1 MANQERLVKTLI
13 DLIKIDS
20 PSDEEDAMDR
30 EVSSRLEAL
39 GLKVSH
45 DSYNNVI
52 AKLAGQGPP
61 VMLSAH
67 LDTVEPGRGIKP
79 FIDGG
84 SDGGLDGGVLRSDG
98 STILGGDCKAGVAI
112 VLEAL
117 TSVLESGG
125 GNRAI
130 DVVFTRH
137 EEGGLVG
144 AHNLDFSMVS
154 AKEGIVFDGEGP
166 PNRICVSAPSQNV
179 VTAKIT
185 GRAAH
190 AGLEPEK
197 GISALLIAAEIL
209 GRLPLGRID
218 EETTANIGRME
229 GGLKRN
235 IIPEQAFLDGEF
247 RSRNN
252 EKLADMERKF
262 RGVFDEV
269 ASRYPEAKISLDI
282 VNTYH
287 AYHIEADSPAVTMI
301 GRALAEMGLQPILE
315 STGGGSDAN
324 VFIERGITAI
334 PVGIGVRDFHT
345 TWETAVISEVL
356 QGAQMCEGIIRG
368 T

>member
-1 MANQERLVKTLI
+1 MADQERLVKSLI
-13 DLIKIDS
+13 DLIKVDS
-20 PSDEEDAMDR
+20 PSGEEDAMD
-30 EVSSRLEAL
+30 EKVSFQLEAL

-52 AKLAGQGPP
+52 AKLAGRGEPA
-61 VMLSAH
+61 MLSAH

-79 FIDGG
+79 IV
-84 SDGGLDGGVLRSDG
+84 DGGVLRSDG

-117 TSVLESGG
+117 TAVLESGG

-130 DVVFTRH
+130 EVVFTRH

-144 AHNLDFSMVS
+144 AHHLDFSMVS

-166 PNRICVSAPSQNV
+166 PNRVTVSAPSQNV

-197 GISALLIAAEIL
+197 GISALLIAADIL
-209 GRLPLGRID
+209 GKLPLGRID
-218 EETTANIGRME
+218 EETTANIGRLE

-235 IIPEQAFLDGEF
+235 IIPEEATLDGEF
-247 RSRNN
+247 RSRSN
-252 EKLADMERKF
+252 EKLADMER
-262 RGVFDEV
+262 DEV

-282 VNTYH
+282 VNTYQ
-287 AYHIEADSPAVTMI
+287 AYRIE
-301 GRALAEMGLQPILE
+301 GLC
-315 STGGGSDAN
+315 T
-324 VFIERGITAI
+324 
-334 PVGIGVRDFHT
+334 
-345 TWETAVISEVL
+345 
-356 QGAQMCEGIIRG
+356 
-368 T
+368 

>member
-1 MANQERLVKTLI
+1 MADQERLVNTLI

-20 PSDEEDAMDR
+20 PSGEEDAMDR
-30 EVSSRLEAL
+30 EVSSRLQAM
-39 GLKVSH
+39 GLKVFH

-52 AKLAGQGPP
+52 AKLAGEGQP

-67 LDTVEPGRGIKP
+67 LDTVDPGRGINP
-79 FIDGG
+79 I
-84 SDGGLDGGVLRSDG
+84 LDGGVLRSDG

-117 TSVLESGG
+117 TAALKSTGESGG
-125 GNRAI
+125 ANRAI
-130 DVVFTRH
+130 EVVFTRH

-144 AHNLDFSMVS
+144 AHHLDFSMVS

-179 VTAKIT
+179 VTAHIT

-190 AGLEPEK
+190 AGLDPEK

-218 EETTANIGRME
+218 EETTANIGRLE

-235 IIPEQAFLDGEF
+235 IIPEEAFLDGEF

-252 EKLADMERKF
+252 DKLADMEREF

-269 ASRYPEAKISLDI
+269 ASRYPEAKIDLDI
-282 VNTYH
+282 VNTYQ
-287 AYHIEADSPAVTMI
+287 AYQIEAESGTVAI
-301 GRALAEMGLQPILE
+301 IRRALAGMGLEPSLE
-315 STGGGSDAN
+315 VTGGGSDAN
-324 VFIERGITAI
+324 VFIEKGIAAI

-345 TWETAVISEVL
+345 TWETAVIAEVL
-356 QGAQMCEGIIRG
+356 QGAEMCERVILGD
-368 T
+368 

>member
-1 MANQERLVKTLI
+1 MADQERLLKTLI
-13 DLIKIDS
+13 NLIKIDS
-20 PSDEEDAMDR
+20 PSGEEDAMDR

-52 AKLAGQGPP
+52 AKLAGQGQP

-67 LDTVEPGRGIKP
+67 LDTVDPGRGIKP
-79 FIDGG
+79 IV
-84 SDGGLDGGVLRSDG
+84 DGGVLRSDG

-117 TSVLESGG
+117 TAAAESGG
-125 GNRAI
+125 GNRAVE
-130 DVVFTRH
+130 VVFTRH

-144 AHNLDFSMVS
+144 AHNLDFSMIS
-154 AKEGIVFDGEGP
+154 AKEGVVFDGEGP
-166 PNRICVSAPSQNV
+166 PNRITVSAPSQNV

-209 GRLPLGRID
+209 NKLPLGRID

-262 RGVFDEV
+262 RGVFDDV
-269 ASRYPEAKISLDI
+269 ASRFPEAKIDLDI
-282 VNTYH
+282 VNTYQ
-287 AYHIEADSPAVTMI
+287 AYQVEAGSQAVAII
-301 GRALAEMGLQPILE
+301 GRALAGMGLEPVLE
-315 STGGGSDAN
+315 SSGGGSDAN

-356 QGAQMCEGIIRG
+356 QAAQMCEGIIRG
-368 T
+368 A

>member
-1 MANQERLVKTLI
+1 MANQERLLKTLV

-20 PSDEEDAMDR
+20 PSGEEDAIDE
-30 EVSSRLEAL
+30 EVSSRLERL
-39 GLKVSH
+39 GLTVSH

-52 AKLAGQGPP
+52 AKLPGQGSPFL
-61 VMLSAH
+61 LSAH

-79 FIDGG
+79 RIDGE
-84 SDGGLDGGVLRSDG
+84 VLRSDG
-98 STILGGDCKAGVAI
+98 NTILGGDCKAGLAI
-112 VLEAL
+112 VLEGL
-117 TSVLESGG
+117 TAAMESRNI
-125 GNRAI
+125 NRAI
-130 DVVFTRH
+130 EVVFTRH
-137 EEGGLVG
+137 EEGGLIG
-144 AHNLDFSMVS
+144 AHHLDFSMLS

-166 PNRICVSAPSQNV
+166 PNRIVMSAPSQNV

-209 GRLPLGRID
+209 NRLPLGRID
-218 EETTANIGRME
+218 DETTANIGWME

-247 RSRNN
+247 RSRSN
-252 EKLADMERKF
+252 EKLADVERKF
-262 RGVFDEV
+262 RGVFGEV
-269 ASRYPEAKISLDI
+269 GSRYAEAKIDLNI
-282 VNTYH
+282 VNTYQ
-287 AYHIEADSPAVTMI
+287 AYCVDANRQAVSI
-301 GRALAEMGLQPILE
+301 ISQALSGIDLKPILE

-324 VFIERGITAI
+324 VFVEKGITAI

-356 QGAQMCEGIIRG
+356 QGAHMCETVIKG

>member
-1 MANQERLVKTLI
+1 MADQERLVKTLI

-20 PSDEEDAMDR
+20 PSGEEDAMDA
-30 EVSSRLEAL
+30 EVSSRLESL

-45 DSYNNVI
+45 DSFNNVI
-52 AKLAGQGPP
+52 ATLEGEGRPI
-61 VMLSAH
+61 MLSAH
-67 LDTVEPGRGIKP
+67 IDTVEPGRGIKP
-79 FIDGG
+79 MV
-84 SDGGLDGGVLRSDG
+84 DGGVLRSDG

-112 VLEAL
+112 ILEGLAAAI
-117 TSVLESGG
+117 ESNG

-130 DVVFTRH
+130 EVVFTRH

-144 AHNLDFSMVS
+144 AHHLDFNMVA

-166 PNRICVSAPSQNV
+166 PNRIILSAPSQNV
-179 VTAKIT
+179 VTAQIT

-197 GISALLIAAEIL
+197 GISALLIAADIL

-247 RSRNN
+247 RSRSN
-252 EKLADMERKF
+252 EKLADVERKF
-262 RGVFDEV
+262 RGVFEEV
-269 ASRYPEAKISLDI
+269 ASRFPEAKIDLDI
-282 VNTYH
+282 VNTYQ
-287 AYHIEADSPAVTMI
+287 AYNVDPNNDAVAII
-301 GRALAEMGLQPILE
+301 GKALAEMGLEPILE
-315 STGGGSDAN
+315 TTGGGSDAN
-324 VFIERGITAI
+324 VFIEKGISAI

-345 TWETAVISEVL
+345 TWETAVIAEVL
-356 QGAQMCEGIIRG
+356 QGAQMCQGIVKG
-368 T
+368 A

>member
-1 MANQERLVKTLI
+1 MADQERLVKTLI

-20 PSDEEDAMDR
+20 PSGEEDAMDR

-45 DSYNNVI
+45 DAFNNVI
-52 AKLAGQGPP
+52 AKLAGQGQP

-79 FIDGG
+79 IV
-84 SDGGLDGGVLRSDG
+84 DGGVLRSDG

-117 TSVLESGG
+117 TAVLASGG
-125 GNRAI
+125 GNRAPSRRSI
-130 DVVFTRH
+130 EVVFTRH

-144 AHNLDFSMVS
+144 AHHLDFSMVS

-166 PNRICVSAPSQNV
+166 PNRVTVSAPSQNV

-197 GISALLIAAEIL
+197 GISALLIAADIL
-209 GRLPLGRID
+209 VRLPLGRID
-218 EETTANIGRME
+218 EGTTANIGRLE

-247 RSRNN
+247 RSRSN
-252 EKLADMERKF
+252 EKLADVERKF
-262 RGVFDEV
+262 RAVFGEV

-282 VNTYH
+282 ANTYQ
-287 AYHIEADSPAVTMI
+287 AYHVEADSQAVAMI
-301 GRALAEMGLQPILE
+301 GRALAGMGLEPILE

-324 VFIERGITAI
+324 VFIERGIAAI

-356 QGAQMCEGIIRG
+356 QGAQMCEGVIRG
-368 T
+368 A

>member
-1 MANQERLVKTLI
+1 MADQDRLVKTLI
-13 DLIKIDS
+13 ELIQIDS
-20 PSDEEDAMDR
+20 PSGEEDAIDA
-30 EVSSRLEAL
+30 EVSSRLKFL
-39 GLKVSH
+39 GLIVSH

-52 AKLAGQGPP
+52 AKLPGEGAPLL
-61 VMLSAH
+61 LSAH
-67 LDTVEPGRGIKP
+67 LDTVEPGRGINP
-79 FIDGG
+79 LVDGE
-84 SDGGLDGGVLRSDG
+84 VLRSDG
-98 STILGGDCKAGVAI
+98 NTILGGDCKAGVAI
-112 VLEAL
+112 VLEGLAAAM
-117 TSVLESGG
+117 ESNN

-130 DVVFTRH
+130 EIVFTRH

-144 AHNLDFSMVS
+144 AHHLDFSMVS

-166 PNRICVSAPSQNV
+166 PNRIILSAPSQNV
-179 VTAKIT
+179 VTVEIT

-197 GISALLIAAEIL
+197 GISALLIASEIL

-218 EETTANIGRME
+218 YETTANIGWLE

-235 IIPEQAFLDGEF
+235 IIPEHASLDGEF
-247 RSRNN
+247 RSRSN
-252 EKLADMERKF
+252 EKLADVERKF

-269 ASRYPEAKISLDI
+269 ASRYPEAKINLDI
-282 VNTYH
+282 VNTYQ
-287 AYHIEADSPAVTMI
+287 AYNVDAKSTTVSVISQ
-301 GRALAEMGLQPILE
+301 ALAAMDLEPILE

-345 TWETAVISEVL
+345 TWETAVIAEVL
-356 QGAQMCEGIIRG
+356 QGAQMCEAVIKG

>member
-1 MANQERLVKTLI
+1 MADQERLVKTLI

-20 PSDEEDAMDR
+20 PSGEEDAMD
-30 EVSSRLEAL
+30 EAVSSRLEAL
-39 GLKVSH
+39 GLQVSH

-52 AKLAGQGPP
+52 AKLAGQRQP

-79 FIDGG
+79 IM
-84 SDGGLDGGVLRSDG
+84 DGGVLRSDG
-98 STILGGDCKAGVAI
+98 STILGGNCKAGVAI

-117 TSVLESGG
+117 TAALESGG
-125 GNRAI
+125 GNQAI
-130 DVVFTRH
+130 EVVFTRH

-144 AHNLDFSMVS
+144 AHNLDFGMIS
-154 AKEGIVFDGEGP
+154 ATEGIVFDGEGP

-179 VTAKIT
+179 VTARIT

-197 GISALLIAAEIL
+197 GISALLIAADIL

-218 EETTANIGRME
+218 EETTANIGRLE

-235 IIPEQAFLDGEF
+235 IIPEKAFLDGEF
-247 RSRNN
+247 RSRSN

-262 RGVFDEV
+262 QGVFDEV
-269 ASRYPEAKISLDI
+269 ASRYPEAKIDLDI
-282 VNTYH
+282 VNTYQ
-287 AYHIEADSPAVTMI
+287 AYHVDAHSPVIAFI
-301 GRALAEMGLQPILE
+301 SRALGGMALEPILE
-315 STGGGSDAN
+315 ATGGGSDAN
-324 VFIERGITAI
+324 VFMERGITAV

-368 T
+368 A

>member
-20 PSDEEDAMDR
+20 PSGEEDAMDR

-39 GLKVSH
+39 GLEVSH

-52 AKLAGQGPP
+52 ANLAGQGPP

-79 FIDGG
+79 MI
-84 SDGGLDGGVLRSDG
+84 DGGVLRSDG
-98 STILGGDCKAGVAI
+98 NTILGGDCKAGVAI
-112 VLEAL
+112 VLEGLAAAA
-117 TSVLESGG
+117 EAG
-125 GNRAI
+125 GNNRAVE
-130 DVVFTRH
+130 VVFTRH

-144 AHNLDFSMVS
+144 AHHLDFSMVS

-166 PNRICVSAPSQNV
+166 PNRICISAPSQNV

-235 IIPEQAFLDGEF
+235 IIPEEAFLDGEF
-247 RSRNN
+247 RSRSN
-252 EKLADMERKF
+252 EKLEDMERKF
-262 RGVFDEV
+262 RGVFDDV
-269 ASRYPEAKISLDI
+269 ASRYPEAKIALDI
-282 VNTYH
+282 VNTYQ
-287 AYHIEADSPAVTMI
+287 AYQVAADSPTISII
-301 GRALAEMGLQPILE
+301 GRALAAMGLEPILE

-324 VFIERGITAI
+324 VFVEKGITAV

-356 QGAQMCEGIIRG
+356 QGAEMCERVVRG
-368 T
+368 S